1 MSSIQSQNPSQ
12 EGAQLIEAFWSGH
25 PSAFFNQKIIAAV
38 RNVSVSTLENER
50 WRGAGIPF
58 RKVKGRVL
66 YQKSDVINFLE
77 GHALVTSTSQ
87 YNQEVRND

>member
-1 MSSIQSQNPSQ
+1 MNAIKPHDKSQ
-12 EGAQLIEAFWSGH
+12 ENAQLIEVFWSGH
-25 PSAFFNQKIIAAV
+25 PSAFFNQKVVAAV
-38 RNVSVSTLENER
+38 RNVSISTLENER
-50 WRGAGIPF
+50 WRGIGMPF

-77 GHALVTSTSQ
+77 SYALVTSTSQ